1 MIDAYL
7 HDEVDYF
14 YVAYDVVKPTDV
26 DLFDSSSILSN
37 RYFVSPFIRA
47 QFSEVV
53 WIRSK
58 LGRGLVQ
65 SAAILCEYLTENA
78 GNQNWKLSSVAATTY
93 TQAQ

>member
-1 MIDAYL
+1 MTGRGRVCAQSGGANSSSAVHVAIADRRKTLRTLNLVMIDAYL

-37 RYFVSPFIRA
+37 RYLVSPFIRA

-53 WIRSK
+53 
-58 LGRGLVQ
+58 
-65 SAAILCEYLTENA
+65 
-78 GNQNWKLSSVAATTY
+78 
-93 TQAQ
+93 